1 MGVGVK
7 GGWVVGIV
15 SVGDGAVLTELVLR
29 GQMSSRMICK
39 QVLGVSVNDRD
50 Q

>member
-15 SVGDGAVLTELVLR
+15 SVWDGAVLTKLVLW
-29 GQMSSRMICK
+29 GQVSSRMICK
-39 QVLGVSVNDRD
+39 QVAGSQRL
-50 Q
+50 